1 MARKKNRQKD
11 YKRADYPEQKD
22 ERRQLILRS
31 AAEELSL
38 VGSSADFTV
47 NALAQRAGLA
57 KGTVYLYFKSK
68 NAILIELLG
77 DAIEDFLV
85 DIVVKFS
92 KLPEPVNAK
101 QAAST
106 IRDALKISACER
118 RLPQLLKSRSDK
130 DSGTSHQ
137 YKYQKRIKP
146 FMERADAIIV
156 SRLHG
161 LHLGE
166 GNKILRYGWALLLG
180 LSDIADHQ
188 PKPAVTPID
197 VEQDLREA
205 LTRLIEG
212 YLTRSR

>member
-1 MARKKNRQKD
+1 MARKNNRRKD
-11 YKRADYPEQKD
+11 YQRADYPEQKD
-22 ERRQLILRS
+22 ERRKLILRS

-38 VGSSADFTV
+38 VGFSADFTV

-68 NAILIELLG
+68 NAILFELLG
-77 DAIEDFLV
+77 EATQDFLI

-101 QAAST
+101 QAALT
-106 IRDALKISACER
+106 IRDALKVSASER

-130 DSGTSHQ
+130 DSGTSDQ

-161 LHLGE
+161 LRLGE
-166 GNKILRYGWALLLG
+166 GNKILRFGWALLLG

-188 PKPAVTPID
+188 PKPAVTPFD

-212 YLTRSR
+212 YLGRP